1 MNLLMEIVEGRTR
14 LGPEGAQGRVMG
26 SYCKMGSMDK
36 IKIQNH
42 STSGGLWIIGWLFT
56 IGYLKLA
63 FWNGVLA
70 FILWPYYL
78 GVALSAVGQ

>member
-1 MNLLMEIVEGRTR
+1 
-14 LGPEGAQGRVMG
+14 
-26 SYCKMGSMDK
+26 MDK

-56 IGYLKLA
+56 IGYLKLT

-70 FILWPYYL
+70 FILWPYLL
-78 GVALSAVGQ
+78 GVAFSVVGQ